1 MAIMA
6 LKYML
11 MSKVMLNL
19 PDEVTN
25 LVSGK
30 LALKYVNDSNIY
42 VSHSDFSL
50 QTRWT
55 RA

>member
-42 VSHSDFSL
+42 VSHSDLIFFL

-55 RA
+55 